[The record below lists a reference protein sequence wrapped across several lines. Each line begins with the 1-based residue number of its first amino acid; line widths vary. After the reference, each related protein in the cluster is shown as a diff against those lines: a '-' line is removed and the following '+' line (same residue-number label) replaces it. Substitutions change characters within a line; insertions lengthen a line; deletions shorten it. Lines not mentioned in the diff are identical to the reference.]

1 MQSLVNLYSFVIVI
15 NALFLQG
22 ILIYLVRGG
31 RNAYLNSIMN
41 FRKPKSSLA
50 RYFAWRTKRI
60 LNTVIE
66 GIIYE
71 IILIGSIVI
80 ILYPSGGVQLILDLL
95 AITAFVVVFSIL
107 SSIQMIRRV
116 GEVLKKERVVLKR
129 IEAADDLIDLIR
141 QMVEELYQAGAYADG
156 HMWFALFKIA
166 QQQDVIGWS
175 VRDVLME
182 KSKAIAERIDSH
194 MSEIGRKQDSEN
206 GPGIQ

>member
-1 MQSLVNLYSFVIVI
+1 MQNLFSLHTFTVVI

-41 FRKPKSSLA
+41 FHKPKSSLA
-50 RYFAWRTKRI
+50 RYYAWRTKRL

-66 GIIYE
+66 GVIFE

-80 ILYPSGGVQLILDLL
+80 ILYPRGGVQLILDLL
-95 AITAFVVVFSIL
+95 AITVFVVVLSSI
-107 SSIQMIRRV
+107 SSIQMVWRV
-116 GEVLKKERVVLKR
+116 REVLNKEKVVLKQLKDSTDR
-129 IEAADDLIDLIR
+129 IDLIR

-156 HMWFALFKIA
+156 HIWFALFKIA
-166 QQQDVIGWS
+166 QQQDVVGWS

-182 KSKAIAERIDSH
+182 RSKAIAERIDSH
-194 MSEIGRKQDSEN
+194 MSEIGRKPNSEK

>member
-1 MQSLVNLYSFVIVI
+1 MQNLVSLYSFTVVI
-15 NALFLQG
+15 NALLLQG

-31 RNAYLNSIMN
+31 RNAYLNSVMN

-50 RYFAWRTKRI
+50 RYYAWRTKRL

-66 GIIYE
+66 GIVYE
-71 IILIGSIVI
+71 IILIGSIVV
-80 ILYPSGGVQLILDLL
+80 ILYPRGGVQLILDLL
-95 AITAFVVVFSIL
+95 AITAFVVVLSSI

-116 GEVLKKERVVLKR
+116 SEVLKKEVIVLKR
-129 IEAADDLIDLIR
+129 IEDSDDRIDLIR

-156 HMWFALFKIA
+156 HIWFALFKIA
-166 QQQDVIGWS
+166 QQQDVVGWS

-182 KSKAIAERIDSH
+182 KSKAIADRIDSH
-194 MSEIGRKQDSEN
+194 MSEIGRKPDSEN

>member
-1 MQSLVNLYSFVIVI
+1 MQSLVSLYSFIVVI

-31 RNAYLNSIMN
+31 RNAYLNSIMS
-41 FRKPKSSLA
+41 FRKPKSTLA
-50 RYFAWRTKRI
+50 RYYGWRTKKL

-66 GIIYE
+66 GLVYE
-71 IILIGSIVI
+71 IILIGTILV
-80 ILYPSGGVQLILDLL
+80 ILYPRGGIQLVLDLL
-95 AITAFVVVFSIL
+95 AIILFVVLLSSI
-107 SSIQMIRRV
+107 SSIQMIYRV
-116 GEVLKKERVVLKR
+116 REVLQKEKEILKQLEDSDDR
-129 IEAADDLIDLIR
+129 IELIR
-141 QMVEELYQAGAYADG
+141 QMVEKLYQEGAYADG
-156 HMWFALFKIA
+156 HIWFALFKTA

-194 MSEIGRKQDSEN
+194 MSEIGRKPGSEN

>member
-1 MQSLVNLYSFVIVI
+1 MQNLVSFYSFTIVI

-31 RNAYLNSIMN
+31 RNSYLNSIMN

-50 RYFAWRTKRI
+50 RYYAWRTKEL

-66 GIIYE
+66 GIVFE

-80 ILYPSGGVQLILDLL
+80 IVYPRGGVQLVIDLL
-95 AITAFVVVFSIL
+95 AIILFVVILSSL
-107 SSIQMIRRV
+107 SSIQMTMRV
-116 GEVLKKERVVLKR
+116 REILKKEKVILKK
-129 IEAADDLIDLIR
+129 IDDSDDKIGTIR

-156 HMWFALFKIA
+156 QIWFALFKIA
-166 QQQDVIGWS
+166 QQQDVTGWS

-194 MSEIGRKQDSEN
+194 MSEIGRKSGSEK
-206 GPGIQ
+206 GPGIV

>member
-1 MQSLVNLYSFVIVI
+1 MQSLVSLYSFTVVI
-15 NALFLQG
+15 NALLLQG

-50 RYFAWRTKRI
+50 RYYAWRTRKL

-66 GIIYE
+66 GIVYE

-80 ILYPSGGVQLILDLL
+80 ILYPRGGVQLIIDLL
-95 AITAFVVVFSIL
+95 AITAFVVVLSSI
-107 SSIQMIRRV
+107 SSIQMIWRV
-116 GEVLKKERVVLKR
+116 REVLKKERVVLKQLKDS
-129 IEAADDLIDLIR
+129 DDLIDLIR
-141 QMVEELYQAGAYADG
+141 KMVEELYQAGAYADG
-156 HMWFALFKIA
+156 HIWFALFKIA
-166 QQQDVIGWS
+166 QQQDVVGWS

-182 KSKAIAERIDSH
+182 KSKAITERIDSH
-194 MSEIGRKQDSEN
+194 MSEIGKKPDSEK

>member
-1 MQSLVNLYSFVIVI
+1 MQSLVSLYSFVIVI

-50 RYFAWRTKRI
+50 RYFAWRTKRL

-80 ILYPSGGVQLILDLL
+80 ILYPSGGVQLLLDLL
-95 AITAFVVVFSIL
+95 AITAFVVVLSSI
-107 SSIQMIRRV
+107 SSIQMIWRV
-116 GEVLKKERVVLKR
+116 REVLKKERVVLKR

-156 HMWFALFKIA
+156 HIWFALFKIA